1 MADKTFQIEIT
12 KDTTNAKDNC
22 ITFDI
27 KGSPDTGFDKSIIN
41 SIRRTILSSVNTVSL
56 NVEKGD

>member
-22 ITFDI
+22 ITFDD
-27 KGSPDTGFDKSIIN
+27 SEL
-41 SIRRTILSSVNTVSL
+41 ILLRVW
-56 NVEKGD
+56 